1 VIASGD
7 PTSSTEQTTPSER
20 IDEQANLDNQISPEQ
35 VSGASTARSSSSFEP
50 WCAEHFVRHRHE
62 VLANDRVP
70 PPHRRRM
77 TARSR
82 ISSHPYPNHHS
93 LTASMPTQRP
103 ETFADLLR
111 TKFADEDIGRLCREL
126 GVREAVLERMRRGV
140 TRMPR
145 RVLREALARVLD
157 VPVERV
163 TAACRTGY
171 AERMGEPCRS

>member
-1 VIASGD
+1 MS
-7 PTSSTEQTTPSER
+7 PQPSHSR
-20 IDEQANLDNQISPEQ
+20 FPKDHQPVDSIM
-35 VSGASTARSSSSFEP
+35 
-50 WCAEHFVRHRHE
+50 
-62 VLANDRVP
+62 P
-70 PPHRRRM
+70 P
-77 TARSR
+77 
-82 ISSHPYPNHHS
+82 
-93 LTASMPTQRP
+93 QRP

-111 TKFADEDIGRLCREL
+111 TKFADEEVGRLCREL

-145 RVLREALARVLD
+145 RALREALARVLE